1 MKVKFYDS
9 VYRGE
14 TGMSDYTNSF
24 LNGHTS

>member
-1 MKVKFYDS
+1 MKVKIYDP
-9 VYRGE
+9 VYKEE